1 MTWLAIKLFLG
12 GAIKR
17 LTEALTA
24 LLGWAA
30 RYPWQAAVIASLC
43 LSGWLWR
50 GRQAARVEAARW
62 EQAFVDQKA
71 AYLSAQAE
79 AKSRQIIR
87 DRQELAAQTALAAQV
102 EQAHAAND
110 TIRKNAV
117 DAYARAHPVRLCRQ
131 APASAPSGPG
141 ETSVP
146 GDPGQPDEAPA
157 DADLVAITRT
167 DLDHLAAKAMR
178 DSEWMNW
185 ADALIKQGRAVKASD
200 LPVPVFG
207 NTPPQD

>member
-1 MTWLAIKLFLG
+1 MTWLAVKLFFG
-12 GAIKR
+12 GALKR

-24 LLGWAA
+24 LLGWIA
-30 RYPWQAAVIASLC
+30 RYPWQAALIASMC

-71 AYLSAQAE
+71 AYQKAQAD
-79 AKSRQIIR
+79 ALLAQIAA
-87 DRQELAAQTALAAQV
+87 DKANLAAQTALAAQV

-117 DAYARAHPVRLCRQ
+117 DTYARAHPVRLCRQ
-131 APASAPSGPG
+131 AHASPASGPG

-200 LPVPVFG
+200 LPVPDMSV
-207 NTPPQD
+207 DR